1 MNPDTLQGYCA
12 ALRDQVL
19 HLYEALNALVVEL
32 ENRKAPTQE
41 TDDAPTENGPC
52 PHPTRRRRVL
62 SKPNQPVQFLCEA
75 CQTIVEEQQP

>member
-19 HLYEALNALVVEL
+19 PLYEALNALVVEL

-41 TDDAPTENGPC
+41 TDDAPTANGPC
-52 PHPTRRRRVL
+52 PHPSRRRRVV
-62 SKPNQPVQFLCEA
+62 SKANQPVQFLCEA